1 MKKLLLLS
9 LALVGLMSLASCK
22 KVLAPS
28 AITVDNTVARV
39 TIQGTVL
46 FKLSST
52 QTPPAPAAHT
62 VVTATVTIGTDPAFT
77 VSGTPNEAGLY
88 TISVPIKY
96 NTDKANV
103 SAIKAVV
110 DIPNVG
116 VFKGSYTTSFN
127 VNKNELATGKNLTC
141 TKEE

>member
-28 AITVDNTVARV
+28 AITVDNTEARV
-39 TIQGTVL
+39 TIQGTVQ
-46 FKLSST
+46 FKLSNT
-52 QTPPAPAAHT
+52 QTLPAPAANT
-62 VVTATVTIGTDPAFT
+62 VVTATVTLGTDAPFT
-77 VSGTPNEAGLY
+77 VSGTPNDAGIY

-110 DIPNVG
+110 DIPNIG

-127 VNKNELATGKNLTC
+127 VDKNGLATGKNFTC

>member
-39 TIQGTVL
+39 TIQGTVQ
-46 FKLSST
+46 FKLSGT
-52 QTPPAPAAHT
+52 KILPAPPANT
-62 VVTATVTIGTDPAFT
+62 VVTATVTLGTDPAFT
-77 VSGTPNEAGLY
+77 VSGTPNDAGLY

-96 NTDKANV
+96 NTDKASV
-103 SAIKAVV
+103 SAIKAVA

-116 VFKGSYTTSFN
+116 RFEAADNTSFN
-127 VNKNELATGKNLTC
+127 INKNAIVTGKNLTC
-141 TKEE
+141 TKPE

>member
-39 TIQGTVL
+39 TIQGTVQFIVDKKTL
-46 FKLSST
+46 
-52 QTPPAPAAHT
+52 PAPAANT
-62 VVTATVTIGTDPAFT
+62 VVTATVTIGTDAPFT
-77 VSGTPNEAGLY
+77 VSGTPNETGLY

-110 DIPNVG
+110 DLPNLG

-127 VNKNELATGKNLTC
+127 VNKNGLATGKDFTC